1 MWIRKNFTQSSP
13 ATGDVA
19 SRFLSRRTLTG
30 MVAAAILL
38 PATPA
43 LAVQLHGAPE
53 GLYVHML
60 AHILYFTALLF
71 LLLILRKRPPG
82 HSAAWR
88 DFRLALVLFLLW
100 NTDTFI
106 VHWLASRL
114 PDTAFVGH
122 ILWDQRL
129 AGPLTPARWIYY
141 LGRFDH
147 LLCVPAMFFLIL
159 SLRRFCR
166 ETASNPPTKPGAGP

>member
-1 MWIRKNFTQSSP
+1 
-13 ATGDVA
+13 
-19 SRFLSRRTLTG
+19 
-30 MVAAAILL
+30 MVATAVLL

-60 AHILYFTALLF
+60 AHVFYFAALLF

-88 DFRLALVLFLLW
+88 NFRLALVFFLLW

-122 ILWDQRL
+122 SLWNHRL
-129 AGPLTPARWIYY
+129 AGPLTPGRWIYY

-147 LLCVPAMFFLIL
+147 LLCVPAMFFLVL
-159 SLRRFCR
+159 SLRRLCH
-166 ETASNPPTKPGAGP
+166 ETESQPPATTPETGE

>member
-1 MWIRKNFTQSSP
+1 
-13 ATGDVA
+13 
-19 SRFLSRRTLTG
+19 

-60 AHILYFTALLF
+60 AHVLYFAALLF
-71 LLLILRKRPPG
+71 LLLTIKKRPPG

-88 DFRLALVLFLLW
+88 NFRLALVFFLLW
-100 NTDTFI
+100 NTDTFV
-106 VHWLASRL
+106 VHWLYSCL
-114 PDTAFVGH
+114 PDTAFAGH
-122 ILWDQRL
+122 SLSDYRL
-129 AGPLTPARWIYY
+129 TGPLTPVRWIYY

-147 LLCVPAMFFLIL
+147 LLCVPAMFFLVL

-166 ETASNPPTKPGAGP
+166 EAESRPPTTPGPGS